1 MDKLLKSLFSEIK
14 SEKSL
19 FFTAENALVWR
30 KKAVKNVEIVE
41 KGKYYSLSKFIFN
54 SEKS

>member
-1 MDKLLKSLFSEIK
+1 MKSLFSEIK

-19 FFTAENALVWR
+19 VFTAENALVWR

>member
-14 SEKSL
+14 IEKIL
-19 FFTAENALVWR
+19 VFTAENALVWR
-30 KKAVKNVEIVE
+30 KKAVKIVEIVE
-41 KGKYYSLSKFIFN
+41 KRKYYSLSKSVFN

>member
-1 MDKLLKSLFSEIK
+1 MKSLFSEIK
-14 SEKSL
+14 IEKSL
-19 FFTAENALVWR
+19 VFTAENALVWR

-41 KGKYYSLSKFIFN
+41 KRKYYILSKSVFN

>member
-1 MDKLLKSLFSEIK
+1 MKSLFYEIK
-14 SEKSL
+14 REKSL
-19 FFTAENALVWR
+19 VFTAENALVWR

-41 KGKYYSLSKFIFN
+41 NGKYYRLSKSVFN